1 MNADDLMKRL
11 EKWGSPDG
19 DTFSSVCAR
28 AVTHMLQNEDCRT
41 AIRMCYQTG
50 PKGLVFALRPGIDL
64 LVEYIETRISKPS
77 MKN

>member
-1 MNADDLMKRL
+1 MKRL
-11 EKWGSPDG
+11 EKWGSPTG
-19 DTFSSVCAR
+19 NTFSPVCAR

-64 LVEYIETRISKPS
+64 LVGYIEARIFEHA